1 MPYTQTDI
9 DTLKAAIASGAL
21 EVEFG
26 SGAERRRV
34 KYRSLADMR
43 STLADLIAEVSPS
56 TSLGRVSYIEHD
68 RG

>member
-1 MPYTQTDI
+1 MAYTQTDI
-9 DTLKAAIASGAL
+9 DTLKTAIASGAL

-43 STLADLIAEVSPS
+43 STLADLIAEVSS
-56 TSLGRVSYIEHD
+56 SSSLGRVS
-68 RG
+68 

>member
-1 MPYTQTDI
+1 MAYTQTDI
-9 DTLKAAIASGAL
+9 DTLKTAIASGAL

-43 STLADLIAEVSPS
+43 STLADLIAEVSS
-56 TSLGRVSYIEHD
+56 SSSLGRVSYIEHD

>member
-9 DTLKAAIASGAL
+9 DTLKTSIASGAL

-26 SGAERRRV
+26 SGTERRRV

-43 STLADLIAEVSPS
+43 STLAEMIAEVSPS
-56 TSLGRVSYIEHD
+56 TSLGRVTYIEHD